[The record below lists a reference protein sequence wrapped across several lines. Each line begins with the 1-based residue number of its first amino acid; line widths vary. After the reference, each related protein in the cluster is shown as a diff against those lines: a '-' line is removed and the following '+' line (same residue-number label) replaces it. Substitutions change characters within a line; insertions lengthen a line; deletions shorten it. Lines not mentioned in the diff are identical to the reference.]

1 MRCAVRSLARAS
13 SAPPSTVFPTTRNQN
28 DKIEVYPSASHE
40 AIRLGSGSYAEFPIS
55 YPLMELI
62 RSLIMSEK
70 PYNKVFAAQLL
81 VSQQARTLQA
91 DDAEQWQLFAS
102 TTL

>member
-1 MRCAVRSLARAS
+1 
-13 SAPPSTVFPTTRNQN
+13 
-28 DKIEVYPSASHE
+28 
-40 AIRLGSGSYAEFPIS
+40 
-55 YPLMELI
+55 MELI

-81 VSQQARTLQA
+81 LSQQARTLQA

-102 TTL
+102 TTLLSGMAIGSANERR